1 MTLLPIVWC
10 QGSHSTWTGAS
21 GDDTSR
27 LPICNELA
35 IMRWVLSTPLGRPV
49 EPDVKRIFATASQ
62 DTAREASVN
71 PSPPVRDVR
80 ARKGT
85 VSGAPSTLIQV
96 AAASSGIER
105 PAEKSRQLWTKT
117 KFGRNT

>member
-27 LPICNELA
+27 LPICRELA
-35 IMRWVLSTPLGRPV
+35 IMRWVLSTPLGKPV

-62 DTAREASVN
+62 DTARDARSN
-71 PSPPVRDVR
+71 PSLPLWAVKFRN
-80 ARKGT
+80 GT

-96 AAASSGIER
+96 AAASSGMER
-105 PAEKSRQLWTKT
+105 PAEKSPPL
-117 KFGRNT
+117 